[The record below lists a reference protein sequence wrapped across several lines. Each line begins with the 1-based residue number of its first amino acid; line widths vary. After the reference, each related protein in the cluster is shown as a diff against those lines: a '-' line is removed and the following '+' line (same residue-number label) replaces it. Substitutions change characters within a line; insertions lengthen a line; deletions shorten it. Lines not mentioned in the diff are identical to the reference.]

1 MHQKCDLTVSFLSNQ
16 YISENFDIMAVWIHM
31 GFKIWSIL
39 QDFLASA
46 KWCYFS
52 LFSSR
57 SPFFKWLFLNEEQ
70 HSQWPA
76 HMDLCIEMCS
86 FWISNHQAD
95 WNKRE
100 FTGLCRLGK
109 RRAVLDR
116 PPGGLTKTAP
126 RQRVKFLSQKEDIA
140 FCFLAQKNVALIFE
154 PETDFWV
161 LSQKD
166 FFFELEHIF
175 SINMPCWHRRRR
187 HLHI

>member
-31 GFKIWSIL
+31 GFRIWGIL

-52 LFSSR
+52 HFSSR

-86 FWISNHQAD
+86 FWILNHQAD

-100 FTGLCRLGK
+100 FTGLCRLGES
-109 RRAVLDR
+109 RAVLDR

-126 RQRVKFLSQKEDIA
+126 RRRVNFEDWSSLS
-140 FCFLAQKNVALIFE
+140 FTCFGSAISLTLWVPGIKKSTSCVAL
-154 PETDFWV
+154 PQT
-161 LSQKD
+161 SC
-166 FFFELEHIF
+166 
-175 SINMPCWHRRRR
+175 NMLFCAPQN
-187 HLHI
+187 